1 MNSVL
6 RKEIRNYF
14 FTPIGYIFLT
24 IFIVISAFFFFSSVI
39 IQNTSNISNLFQ
51 SIFMIILL
59 LTPILTMRLFSEEYK
74 SHTDQLLFSS
84 PTTLF
89 SIVLGKYFSALLMYL
104 ITISITLIYIFVVSL
119 FASVTISLIIGCML
133 GIILLGASLIS
144 IGLFISSI
152 TKSQVIAA
160 FGSFGVFLL
169 FIYINTLSNYMPF
182 DWLKT
187 ILNNLSMIERY
198 NNLVLGILN
207 ISDLLYFLS
216 IIVVFLFLTMRVLEK
231 KRWS

>member
-104 ITISITLIYIFVVSL
+104 ITISITLIYIFIVSL

-160 FGSFGVFLL
+160 FSSFGVFLL

>member
-74 SHTDQLLFSS
+74 SNTDQLLFSS

-160 FGSFGVFLL
+160 FSSFGVFLL